1 MAPARRRAAGC
12 GAGRDRLIDL
22 RRAEPL
28 EIVRRRERMKSH
40 RKQLAL
46 NEIRLR
52 RLAHAD
58 ADVGLAHRQVEF
70 LVGDQQIDVD
80 VRIELDEF
88 AEPRNQPVHAEA
100 RRGGDAQV
108 AVRPLAAVG
117 QLGARGLQLHE
128 HFVRGAIEKFAL
140 LGEDQPA
147 RMAVEQRHR
156 QFLFERA
163 DLARHRRLRQAE
175 LLAGMGKAS
184 RFGCGVKHLQ
194 LVPVHRRSCLH
205 YVIGLSLAAVVVG
218 YYCRGYPPRL
228 RCS

>member
-1 MAPARRRAAGC
+1 MTLLTVTSGVRGPLPLRAALDQPVAVLRHVG
-12 GAGRDRLIDL
+12 GYRTAVEQQDAVLVEIGERL

-28 EIVRRRERMKSH
+28 EIFRRREGVELH

-46 NEIRLR
+46 DEIGLR

-70 LVGDQQIDVD
+70 LVGDEQVD
-80 VRIELDEF
+80 ADLGIELDEF
-88 AEPRNQPVHAEA
+88 AEPRDQPVHAEA

-117 QLGARGLQLHE
+117 QLGARGLELHE
-128 HFVRGAIEKFAL
+128 HFVRGAIEEFAL

-156 QFLFERA
+156 EFLFERA
-163 DLARHRRLRQAE
+163 DLTRHGRLRQAK
-175 LLAGMGKAS
+175 LLARMREAA
-184 RFGCGVKHLQ
+184 RLRCGVKNLQ
-194 LVPVHRRSCLH
+194 LVPVHR
-205 YVIGLSLAAVVVG
+205 
-218 YYCRGYPPRL
+218 
-228 RCS
+228 